1 MRSANIRRDGYLKFL
16 NTWQDRDVIK
26 VLSGV
31 RRSGKSTLLAM
42 FQQDLKAQG
51 VQAENIIA
59 INFEFME
66 FEELTDY
73 RKLHDYV
80 LSKVDKSK
88 KNYVFLDEI
97 QHVTNFEKVVDSL
110 YVRDY
115 IDLYITGSNAFF
127 LSGELATLLTGRYI
141 EQHVLPL
148 SFQEFKQWHIENNPI
163 IQQLSNR
170 DLYAM
175 YTRSS
180 FPYTLAM
187 TSQQETYDYLQAV
200 YASVMFKDVIPRLNT
215 ADINSLE
222 RVARYLASVTGSPI
236 SINK

>member
-51 VQAENIIA
+51 IQAENIIA

-88 KNYVFLDEI
+88 KNGGVSKSMLKKNRLAFDKI
-97 QHVTNFEKVVDSL
+97 
-110 YVRDY
+110 VRC
-115 IDLYITGSNAFF
+115 
-127 LSGELATLLTGRYI
+127 
-141 EQHVLPL
+141 
-148 SFQEFKQWHIENNPI
+148 K
-163 IQQLSNR
+163 
-170 DLYAM
+170 
-175 YTRSS
+175 
-180 FPYTLAM
+180 
-187 TSQQETYDYLQAV
+187 
-200 YASVMFKDVIPRLNT
+200 
-215 ADINSLE
+215 
-222 RVARYLASVTGSPI
+222 
-236 SINK
+236 

>member
-1 MRSANIRRDGYLKFL
+1 
-16 NTWQDRDVIK
+16 
-26 VLSGV
+26 
-31 RRSGKSTLLAM
+31 M

-88 KNYVFLDEI
+88 KKKKKLCFLDEI

-141 EQHVLPL
+141 EQHV
-148 SFQEFKQWHIENNPI
+148 F
-163 IQQLSNR
+163 
-170 DLYAM
+170 
-175 YTRSS
+175 
-180 FPYTLAM
+180 
-187 TSQQETYDYLQAV
+187 TS
-200 YASVMFKDVIPRLNT
+200 VIPR
-215 ADINSLE
+215 I
-222 RVARYLASVTGSPI
+222 
-236 SINK
+236 